1 MHRKLIVL
9 LLLLVLVPLAMLAW
23 LGNKVASE
31 EQVEI
36 QRRFDTLLTQ
46 RLDERATLIANVVS
60 DRQLDL
66 RVALRLASL
75 EVQEIR
81 TRVRETPFLEQ
92 IFVVGPSGKLL
103 YPDPQA
109 SLTRAEEAFLRR
121 TEELFSARDVFYRP
135 TEDRGTGSNSK
146 VASSTGASSDPTEG
160 WYVWYWQNGLRLL
173 YWREIANGHLVGAEM
188 SRANLLADLI
198 VTLPDVYS
206 MNAGGEESIVLLDT
220 QGQIL
225 HQWGTYDPEQAEGPR
240 VARALDAP
248 LASWSLAYYLSGAG
262 LDAGLGRGTRVALG
276 SGLGAMALV
285 LIGVAVYL
293 YRETRRDMREASQ
306 RVDFVNQVS
315 HELRTPLTNIRM
327 YAELLER
334 EVEQDNP
341 RALRHLGVIVNESQ
355 RLSRLIGNVLSFS
368 AEQRQSLRLHRDSGV
383 IDDVVSN
390 VISQFSPSLLQ
401 KGIEVVFHGD
411 ARDTVSLD
419 SDVVGQIVANLV
431 SNVEKYAAVGGTLV
445 IETARHGAV
454 SEIAVQDRGPG
465 IPPKQAER
473 IFEAFYRL
481 SDRVDEGVAG
491 SGIGLTLSR
500 RLARL
505 HGGDLVLTPAD
516 HGARFVLN
524 LHTPRDDDGIES

>member
-1 MHRKLIVL
+1 
-9 LLLLVLVPLAMLAW
+9 
-23 LGNKVASE
+23 
-31 EQVEI
+31 
-36 QRRFDTLLTQ
+36 
-46 RLDERATLIANVVS
+46 
-60 DRQLDL
+60 
-66 RVALRLASL
+66 
-75 EVQEIR
+75 
-81 TRVRETPFLEQ
+81 
-92 IFVVGPSGKLL
+92 
-103 YPDPQA
+103 
-109 SLTRAEEAFLRR
+109 
-121 TEELFSARDVFYRP
+121 
-135 TEDRGTGSNSK
+135 
-146 VASSTGASSDPTEG
+146 
-160 WYVWYWQNGLRLL
+160 
-173 YWREIANGHLVGAEM
+173 M

-198 VTLPDVYS
+198 VALPDVHS
-206 MNAGGEESIVLLDT
+206 MNADGEESIVLLDT
-220 QGQIL
+220 RGQIL

-240 VARALDAP
+240 VVRAFDAP

-334 EVEQDNP
+334 EVDQDNP

-368 AEQRQSLRLHRDSGV
+368 AEQRQSLRLHRDPGV
-383 IDDVVSN
+383 IDDVVSD
-390 VISQFSPSLLQ
+390 VISQFSPSLSQ
-401 KGIEVVFHGD
+401 KGIEVEFHGD

-419 SDVVGQIVANLV
+419 SDVVGQILANLV
-431 SNVEKYAAVGGTLV
+431 SNVEKYAAASGTLV